1 MASSRGTIPSMDKF
15 AEVLSQESEWYTV
28 GAFLDSSAQDLDFI
42 ASNYSKAGI
51 MRCYIE
57 VYKCLKTRGKCLT
70 WEHIATSLRRMKNHN
85 LAELIHSEYI
95 KLMASSQDVS
105 ADSTLTSNS
114 TKPGSS
120 EPTEE
125 MRPQSIPID
134 GTIVIK
140 NSPVDEIAK
149 EYENLSEKFISLVD
163 KVKVFFQ
170 ASNVNIEDLQEKIE
184 VKSGL
189 LPITEQQATFRA
201 VFKRIKHDCSIL
213 DTRILIFIVSD
224 MLENGVLQRELKDFQ
239 KSVNTFN
246 SSANIIQLVCLIGN
260 KQDVTDK
267 HKVVKLKVREF
278 WKHLTM
284 QKFEQVARK
293 ILYTLYEIMSQIR
306 VTRGCICI
314 SWVIPDIDT
323 TKLVPDHSL
332 DLIRIIGVISL
343 HIGSDV
349 IYNNEGEGCE
359 TIEAAMLQAIE
370 LKNTRA
376 IELLLAMGCNPEVA
390 TYNGDNAVTTI
401 VNIRES
407 KKSSVDHVC
416 IIGHNEHVEAIVD
429 PSSKPAECSSC
440 KQLHQQIDTLRQEQ
454 TTLHSLTDQLQL
466 TVKAKGIL
474 IQSLSILL

>member
-1 MASSRGTIPSMDKF
+1 
-15 AEVLSQESEWYTV
+15 
-28 GAFLDSSAQDLDFI
+28 
-42 ASNYSKAGI
+42 
-51 MRCYIE
+51 
-57 VYKCLKTRGKCLT
+57 
-70 WEHIATSLRRMKNHN
+70 MK
-85 LAELIHSEYI
+85 L
-95 KLMASSQDVS
+95 Q
-105 ADSTLTSNS
+105 
-114 TKPGSS
+114 
-120 EPTEE
+120 
-125 MRPQSIPID
+125 
-134 GTIVIK
+134 K
-140 NSPVDEIAK
+140 NM
-149 EYENLSEKFISLVD
+149 NLSEKFISLVN

-170 ASNVNIEDLQEKIE
+170 ASNVNIEDLQEMIE
-184 VKSGL
+184 DKSGL
-189 LPITEQQATFRA
+189 LPITEQQATFGA
-201 VFKRIKHDCSIL
+201 VFKRIKHDYSIL
-213 DTRILIFIVSD
+213 DTCILIFLVSD
-224 MLENGVLQRELKDFQ
+224 MLENGVLQRELEDFQ

-246 SSANIIQLVCLIGN
+246 SSANMIQLVGLIGN
-260 KQDVTDK
+260 KQVVTGK

-284 QKFEQVARK
+284 QKFEQVARE

-314 SWVIPDIDT
+314 SWVIPDINI
-323 TKLVPDHSL
+323 TKLAVPDHSL
-332 DLIRIIGVISL
+332 EFIRIIGVISL

-401 VNIRES
+401 VNIRGN

-416 IIGHNEHVEAIVD
+416 IRGHNEHVEAIVD
-429 PSSKPAECSSC
+429 PCSKSAECSSC
-440 KQLHQQIDTLRQEQ
+440 NMKEKINKQLHQQIDTLRQEQTALLEEQ

-474 IQSLSILL
+474 MLSIIIIVNFFFFKMQSLKN